1 MTATD
6 YGQIRQ
12 HGAMEGTNPPVDLD
26 AVRMY
31 RLGRIREQLRRF
43 DYAGVLL
50 YDQLNSRYATDATNM
65 QVWCSHNEAR
75 YTFVPTQGPWSC
87 SNTALTG
94 TCPKACL
101 VLMRCGQQRPGTTL
115 QLAPGFTRRS
125 NCGQRK

>member
-31 RLGRIREQLRRF
+31 RLGRIREQLRRL

-65 QVWCSHNEAR
+65 QVWCSHN
-75 YTFVPTQGPWSC
+75 
-87 SNTALTG
+87 
-94 TCPKACL
+94 
-101 VLMRCGQQRPGTTL
+101 
-115 QLAPGFTRRS
+115 
-125 NCGQRK
+125 

>member
-1 MTATD
+1 MAATD

-65 QVWCSHNEAR
+65 QVWCSHN
-75 YTFVPTQGPWSC
+75 
-87 SNTALTG
+87 
-94 TCPKACL
+94 
-101 VLMRCGQQRPGTTL
+101 
-115 QLAPGFTRRS
+115 
-125 NCGQRK
+125 

>member
-31 RLGRIREQLRRF
+31 RQGRIREQLRRL

-50 YDQLNSRYATDATNM
+50 YDQLNSR
-65 QVWCSHNEAR
+65 
-75 YTFVPTQGPWSC
+75 
-87 SNTALTG
+87 
-94 TCPKACL
+94 
-101 VLMRCGQQRPGTTL
+101 
-115 QLAPGFTRRS
+115 
-125 NCGQRK
+125 